1 MGPRFL
7 RRNPRWMVLGS
18 TATVLFCAD
27 RPPQPPVSA
36 SGPAA
41 EIAKAKVSQTYG
53 KLPMSFEENRGQ
65 TNRRVKFLSHGQGY
79 SMFLTSSGV
88 VLRLQSLASPGEP
101 GKHAAIGMGFSG
113 AQPLSVR
120 GEDQQ
125 AAKSS
130 YFIGNDP
137 AKWVTGAA
145 NYARVRY
152 RQLYPG
158 VDLVFY
164 GNQGQLEY
172 DLVVAPG
179 ADPRAIKLHFDGVD
193 RLSLDSAGNLVLGAG
208 TGEIRQHRPIVYQ
221 EREGVRQPVDGSY
234 VIQSHNRVAF
244 AVARYDTRKP
254 LIIDPVLTFA
264 TYLGNNEIFG
274 LSSAT
279 TTTTYPAVAVDFQGS
294 VYLAGFNGGGT
305 ASFPGSPVTLLG
317 QGQTSSDADVFVA
330 KMNSTGTALL
340 YSVVFGGSLTDV
352 GGGIAV
358 DASGNAYVT
367 GFTSS
372 IDFPTTLR
380 VPQTI
385 LHGPTNAFVAEVNA
399 AGNALVYCTYLG
411 GTGNDWGRAIAV
423 DRSGNAYVT
432 GTAQELIGTTFP
444 VTNGSSPTAGFLTE
458 VNSTGSAFVYSIF
471 VPAPAGMGYG
481 VAVDSSGNA
490 YVTGSTGTAISPA
503 PAQAYVL
510 KVAPGGG
517 TAWGPVGF
525 GTGGQQTIGFGIA
538 LDSQN
543 NVYVTGMTNDPHF
556 PQITGG
562 AAQPTYGGGVSDA
575 FAVELNAA
583 GQFPPIYGTYIGGL
597 GSGILPERGAG
608 IGVDLEGY
616 AYVAGTTQCINF
628 PTTNAIA
635 GARNGGPAVLMKG
648 AVSGSNTTWSPTS
661 LAGSFDQTTALAFD
675 LNGTLYAGTSAVSVT
690 AGGGIYKSSDGGNT
704 WTAENNGILSTTIDA
719 VAVDPN
725 NSIDVYAIGNGQIY
739 RSTNAGGSWTLLSQT
754 AGVSGSLAIA
764 RTNPST
770 VYAGSSAGLIYSTNG
785 GSSWNTTT
793 VPVPV
798 VSMSPYGY
806 QLGVVVVVDPN
817 NANIAYAGASSGGV
831 FQTTN
836 AGATWVPVNNFP
848 GLTLPPIVTSLAIS
862 STSTLYAATPNG
874 LYYISNGGS
883 SWTKAVLGSIGG
895 TPLLVALD
903 AANNVYVAFAG
914 SGMATGTN
922 GGTQPSDWSPF
933 TYAGL
938 TQNQVV
944 ALASQP
950 GVSGVPFAGIISAT
964 DAFLTR
970 ISPGGGSFSFS
981 TCIGGTDNDIGQNI
995 AVTPAG
1001 TVYVSGATVS
1011 TDLPVTAGAI
1021 QPSLTGTQYG
1031 DFVARADNVPF
1042 VDVAPGTYY
1051 FDATNIMYE
1060 MGITNGCTSVPL
1072 EFCPNETNTRGE
1084 MAKFIVIA
1092 IEGSSNF
1099 TYNPTPYFSDVP
1111 PTNMFFSY
1119 IQKLYELGIT
1129 DGCATSPSLMF
1140 CPASGVTRD
1149 QTAAFIIRARFAS
1162 IPFNYPTTPYFVD
1175 VPPSDPFFSY
1185 VQEMYSLG
1193 VTTGCSTN
1201 PLMYCPLSILTRG
1214 EMADFIVR
1222 GLLNQLL
1229 PVTTPILTSVSPNS
1243 AVAGT
1248 PVTVTIYGMG
1258 TNFAA
1263 GITQVLT
1270 VPGITASNVAVSS
1283 PTRLT
1288 VQLTGQ
1294 TGATPNP
1301 SPIVVATGTEQAG
1314 LPVGFTVN

>member
-1 MGPRFL
+1 
-7 RRNPRWMVLGS
+7 MVLGS

-27 RPPQPPVSA
+27 RPPRAPVSA
-36 SGPAA
+36 SSPAA
-41 EIAKAKVSQTYG
+41 EIAKAKVRQTYG

-65 TNRRVKFLSHGQGY
+65 TDRRVKFLSQGQGY

-88 VLRLQSLASPGEP
+88 VLRLQSSASPGST

-113 AQPLSVR
+113 ARFPSVA

-125 AAKSS
+125 TAKSS
-130 YFIGNDP
+130 YFVGNDP

-164 GNQGQLEY
+164 GNQRQLEY
-172 DLVVAPG
+172 DLIVAPG
-179 ADPRAIKLHFDGVD
+179 ADPRVIKLHFDGVD
-193 RLSLDSAGNLVLGAG
+193 RLSLDSAGNLVLGTG
-208 TGEIRQHRPIVYQ
+208 TDEIRQHRPVVYQ
-221 EREGVRQPVDGSY
+221 ERDGVRQPVDGRY
-234 VIQSHNRVAF
+234 VIQSRNRVAF
-244 AVARYDTRKP
+244 AIARYDARKP
-254 LIIDPVLTFA
+254 LVIDPVLTFA

-274 LSSAT
+274 LSSAAT
-279 TTTTYPAVAVDFQGS
+279 ATTYPAAAVDFQGN
-294 VYLAGFNGGGT
+294 VYLAGFNGGG
-305 ASFPGSPVTLLG
+305 ASFPGPPTILMGLG
-317 QGQTSSDADVFVA
+317 QTKSGGDVVVA
-330 KMNSTGTALL
+330 KINSTGTELL
-340 YSVVFGGSLTDV
+340 YSTVFGGSLTDA

-372 IDFPTTLR
+372 TDFPITFG
-380 VPQTI
+380 VPQI
-385 LHGPTNAFVAEVNA
+385 SLHGPTNAFVAEINA
-399 AGNALVYCTYLG
+399 AGNALVYSTYLG
-411 GTGNDWGRAIAV
+411 GNGNDWGRAIAV

-432 GTAQELIGTTFP
+432 GTAQESAGTSFP

-490 YVTGSTGTAISPA
+490 YVTGSTGTAMSPS

-510 KVAPGGG
+510 KVAAGGG
-517 TAWGPVGF
+517 TAYGPVGF
-525 GTGGQQTIGFGIA
+525 GTGGLQTIGFGIA

-543 NVYVTGMTNDPHF
+543 NAYVTGMTNDPHF

-575 FAVELNAA
+575 FVVELDAA
-583 GQFPPIYGTYIGGL
+583 GQLPPIYGTYIGGL
-597 GSGILPERGAG
+597 GSGLLPERGAG

-661 LAGSFDQTTALAFD
+661 LAGSFDRTTALAFD
-675 LNGTLYAGTSAVSVT
+675 LNGNLYAGTSAVSAT

-704 WTAENNGILSTTIDA
+704 WTAENNGLLSTTIDA

-725 NSIDVYAIGNGQIY
+725 NSLNVYAIGNGQIY
-739 RSTNAGGSWTLLSQT
+739 RSANAGGSWTRLAQ
-754 AGVSGSLAIA
+754 AVGVSGSLAIA
-764 RTNPST
+764 QTNPST

-785 GSSWNTTT
+785 GVSWNSTT

-817 NANIAYAGASSGGV
+817 HTNTAYAGASSGGV
-831 FQTTN
+831 YQTTD
-836 AGATWVPVNNFP
+836 AGATWIPVNTFP
-848 GLTLPPIVTSLAIS
+848 GLTFPPIVTSLAIS
-862 STSTLYAATPNG
+862 GTSTLYAATPNG
-874 LYYISNGGS
+874 LYYMSNGGGV
-883 SWTKAVLGSIGG
+883 WTKAALGSIGG
-895 TPLLVALD
+895 TPALVAVD

-944 ALASQP
+944 ALAAQP
-950 GVSGVPFAGIISAT
+950 GVPGVPFAGIISAT

-1001 TVYVSGATVS
+1001 TAYISGATIS

-1021 QPSLTGTQYG
+1021 QSSLSGTQYG
-1031 DFVARADNVPF
+1031 DFVARVDNVPF
-1042 VDVAPGTYY
+1042 VDVAPTDYY

-1060 MGITNGCTSVPL
+1060 MGITNGCLTVPL

-1084 MAKFIVIA
+1084 MAKFIVTA
-1092 IEGSSNF
+1092 LEGGSNF
-1099 TYNPTPYFSDVP
+1099 TYSPTPYFSDVP
-1111 PTNMFFSY
+1111 PTYLFFSY

-1129 DGCATSPSLMF
+1129 DGCTTSPSLMF
-1140 CPASGVTRD
+1140 CPNDGVTRD
-1149 QTAAFIIRARFAS
+1149 ETAAFIIRARFAS
-1162 IPFNYPTTPYFVD
+1162 IPFYYPTTPYFTD

-1185 VQEMYSLG
+1185 VQEMYYLG
-1193 VTTGCSTN
+1193 ISNGCSAT
-1201 PLMYCPLSILTRG
+1201 PLMYCPAEILTRG
-1214 EMADFIVR
+1214 EMAKFIVI

-1229 PVTTPILTSVSPNS
+1229 PSTTPILTLVNPNS
-1243 AVAGT
+1243 AAAGT
-1248 PVTVTIYGMG
+1248 PVTVDIWGMG
-1258 TNFAA
+1258 THFVAGVTQVQTVS
-1263 GITQVLT
+1263 GITV
-1270 VPGITASNVAVSS
+1270 SNVVVES
-1283 PTRLT
+1283 PTHLT
-1288 VQLTGQ
+1288 VQLG
-1294 TGATPNP
+1294 GLSSVTPNP
-1301 SPIVVATGTEQAG
+1301 SPIVVTTGTEQAG
-1314 LPVGFTVN
+1314 LPAGFAVQ